1 MRRRRQTRRE
11 RSSIIRAAVL
21 SVALAPKD
29 RTVLVD
35 FLCGKLGGSAVGP
48 GDQLEP
54 ALRELLYLVLSTPEY
69 QLG

>member
-1 MRRRRQTRRE
+1 
-11 RSSIIRAAVL
+11 
-21 SVALAPKD
+21 VALAPKD
-29 RTVLVD
+29 RTVPVD

-54 ALRELLYLVLSTPEY
+54 ALRELLYLVLSTPES